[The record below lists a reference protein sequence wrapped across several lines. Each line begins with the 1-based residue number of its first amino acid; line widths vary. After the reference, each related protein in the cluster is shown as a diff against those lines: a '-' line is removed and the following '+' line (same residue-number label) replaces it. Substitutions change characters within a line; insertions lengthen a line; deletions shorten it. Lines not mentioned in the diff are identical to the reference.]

1 MTLQEIY
8 NSQTDK
14 TSVSLSNQSLQFE
27 LDELGLKSRY
37 NQDLKYVEES
47 QRNIKEQDRL
57 AEESF
62 KKLFDF
68 DTNKSQS
75 KQFDYLADREIKG
88 DYSLEEKKDIF
99 KNRFHNIW
107 SSLGKPIFKMSNM
120 FGSKDTDGRWYA
132 QNRKDFTVP
141 YKMKN
146 KETINSFNI
155 NDLFKVENLKD
166 KYERRYG
173 GMESYDD
180 WDTSN
185 KYRKDLIKIKNRN
198 STNRIRTAIEEL
210 THQMQGRQLV
220 GDDVE
225 KIRNEAFS
233 QRRINNKYSNPKTIE
248 YHAHK
253 TLGKV
258 IKSAIKGDKKAFDS
272 IKSKSYND
280 YFGNSVLK

>member
-146 KETINSFNI
+146 K
-155 NDLFKVENLKD
+155 D
-166 KYERRYG
+166 
-173 GMESYDD
+173 
-180 WDTSN
+180 
-185 KYRKDLIKIKNRN
+185 
-198 STNRIRTAIEEL
+198 
-210 THQMQGRQLV
+210 
-220 GDDVE
+220 
-225 KIRNEAFS
+225 
-233 QRRINNKYSNPKTIE
+233 SNPKTIE